1 MPLNTLGLTSA
12 GPATPSSSALPTDN
26 NFYYDISL
34 PQNSNIPSVSG
45 VYNGS
50 LSAQGNLVAMQ
61 ISTGGPKLLLVDSGG
76 FRGDGFD
83 GPTYVRIP
91 WLTGYFREYWKDPV
105 SCTFGADSAIP
116 ALTGVMPAN
125 NIIQGNAVYYTDLQL
140 TRLSGSNFWN
150 NFKFIN
156 SFNQVLS
163 WVTSSNS
170 YLVALKNSEEKNLE
184 YFRSKTYLELT
195 TQGFSNYDIGN
206 ALKLAIGNI
215 GKLIQDVPSG
225 YFGTPNSVTKVL
237 VAAGLGAIGNLSEKL
252 VAAEINFADIYNPIY
267 TQDLTTILQTINNKS
282 DLETIQFVL
291 QTNVQ
296 NITSPLDYISIEK
309 CSGVPID
316 SVFQSFADFGKDLFQ
331 RAPGITLTTGK
342 AFLTLLTEVL
352 ARVPATVES
361 LATPDSLL
369 PPAITENLR
378 RYLPESPTGGPISM
392 LDVIGVASG
401 YLIDEITYV
410 NSLIQQLYETKYGPQ
425 IRAALTEVSQ
435 RYNQYYIAA
444 NPDPEAPAGVPAGP
458 AERLYQQAVD
468 NYRSLLVT
476 IVLDPAT
483 SAIASNINDTWSKYC
498 EKLGY
503 EVVNYN
509 KANITPSDYTDNS
522 IIYSFVESLP
532 SYAADAQNIGTD
544 LLLYGLCQNNQS
556 GDIVKT
562 ILGQFKN
569 NQTLSNVGVRISGIV

>member
-1 MPLNTLGLTSA
+1 
-12 GPATPSSSALPTDN
+12 
-26 NFYYDISL
+26 
-34 PQNSNIPSVSG
+34 
-45 VYNGS
+45 
-50 LSAQGNLVAMQ
+50 
-61 ISTGGPKLLLVDSGG
+61 
-76 FRGDGFD
+76 
-83 GPTYVRIP
+83 
-91 WLTGYFREYWKDPV
+91 
-105 SCTFGADSAIP
+105 
-116 ALTGVMPAN
+116 
-125 NIIQGNAVYYTDLQL
+125 VYYTDLQL

-150 NFKFIN
+150 NFKSIN

-425 IRAALTEVSQ
+425 IRTALTEVSQ
-435 RYNQYYIAA
+435 RYNQYFIAA
-444 NPDPEAPAGVPAGP
+444 NPDSEAPAGVPAGP

-483 SAIASNINDTWSKYC
+483 SAIASNINETWSKYC

>member
-1 MPLNTLGLTSA
+1 
-12 GPATPSSSALPTDN
+12 
-26 NFYYDISL
+26 
-34 PQNSNIPSVSG
+34 
-45 VYNGS
+45 
-50 LSAQGNLVAMQ
+50 
-61 ISTGGPKLLLVDSGG
+61 
-76 FRGDGFD
+76 
-83 GPTYVRIP
+83 
-91 WLTGYFREYWKDPV
+91 
-105 SCTFGADSAIP
+105 
-116 ALTGVMPAN
+116 
-125 NIIQGNAVYYTDLQL
+125 
-140 TRLSGSNFWN
+140 
-150 NFKFIN
+150 
-156 SFNQVLS
+156 
-163 WVTSSNS
+163 
-170 YLVALKNSEEKNLE
+170 
-184 YFRSKTYLELT
+184 
-195 TQGFSNYDIGN
+195 
-206 ALKLAIGNI
+206 
-215 GKLIQDVPSG
+215 
-225 YFGTPNSVTKVL
+225 
-237 VAAGLGAIGNLSEKL
+237 
-252 VAAEINFADIYNPIY
+252 
-267 TQDLTTILQTINNKS
+267 
-282 DLETIQFVL
+282 
-291 QTNVQ
+291 
-296 NITSPLDYISIEK
+296 
-309 CSGVPID
+309 
-316 SVFQSFADFGKDLFQ
+316 
-331 RAPGITLTTGK
+331 LTTGK

-425 IRAALTEVSQ
+425 IRTALTEVSQ
-435 RYNQYYIAA
+435 RYNQYFIAA
-444 NPDPEAPAGVPAGP
+444 NPDSEAPAGVPAGP

-483 SAIASNINDTWSKYC
+483 SAIASNINETWSKYC

>member
-61 ISTGGPKLLLVDSGG
+61 ISTGGPKLLLVDPGG
-76 FRGDGFD
+76 RTPED
-83 GPTYVRIP
+83 GPTYIRIP

-444 NPDPEAPAGVPAGP
+444 NPDPEAPAGVLAGP

-483 SAIASNINDTWSKYC
+483 SAIASNINETWSKYC

>member
-1 MPLNTLGLTSA
+1 MPLNTQGLTST
-12 GPATPSSSALPTDN
+12 GPSIPSNSALPTDN
-26 NFYYDISL
+26 NFVYDTSL
-34 PQNSNIPSVSG
+34 PENSNIPSVSG
-45 VYNGS
+45 VYTGS

-61 ISTGGPKLLLVDSGG
+61 LNRGGPKLLLVDPGG
-76 FRGDGFD
+76 RISVDGELT
-83 GPTYVRIP
+83 GPTYIRIP
-91 WLTGYFREYWKDPV
+91 YLTGYFREYWKDPV

-116 ALTGVMPAN
+116 ALTGVMPVN
-125 NIIQGNAVYYTDLQL
+125 NVVQGNAVYYTDLQL

-150 NFKFIN
+150 NFNFIN

-170 YLVALKNSEEKNLE
+170 YLAALKSSEEKNLE

-237 VAAGLGAIGNLSEKL
+237 VALGLGAIGNLSEKL
-252 VAAEINFADIYNPIY
+252 VAAEINYSDIYNPIY
-267 TQDLTTILQTINNKS
+267 TQDITAILQTINNKS

-296 NITSPLDYISIEK
+296 NITSPLDYVSIDK
-309 CSGVPID
+309 CSGIPND
-316 SVFQSFADFGKDLFQ
+316 SIFQSFAEFGKDLFQ
-331 RAPGITLTTGK
+331 RAPGINLTTGNG
-342 AFLTLLTEVL
+342 FLTLLTEVL
-352 ARVPATVES
+352 AQVPATVES

-369 PPAITENLR
+369 PPAITANLR
-378 RYLPESPTGGPISM
+378 RYLPESPTGGPVSM
-392 LDVIGVASG
+392 LDVIGLASG
-401 YLIDEITYV
+401 YLTDDVAYV
-410 NSLIQQLYETKYGPQ
+410 NSLIQQLSETKYGPQ
-425 IRAALTEVSQ
+425 IRAALTEVSESYTQ
-435 RYNQYYIAA
+435 NFGTEPSSSTQPLTRT
-444 NPDPEAPAGVPAGP
+444 
-458 AERLYQQAVD
+458 ERRYQQAVD
-468 NYRSLLVT
+468 NYKSLLVT
-476 IVLDPAT
+476 IVNDPLT
-483 SAIASNINDTWSKYC
+483 SSVASLINETWAKYC

-509 KANITPSDYTDNS
+509 KANITPSSYTDNS

-532 SYAADAQNIGTD
+532 SYAADPQNIGTD

-569 NQTLSNVGVRISGIV
+569 NQTLSNAGVRISGVV

>member
-1 MPLNTLGLTSA
+1 MPLNTLGLTSP
-12 GPATPSSSALPTDN
+12 GPSTPSSSALPTDN
-26 NFYYDISL
+26 NYVYDISL

-45 VYNGS
+45 VYTGS
-50 LSAQGNLVAMQ
+50 LSAQGNLIAMQ
-61 ISTGGPKLLLVDSGG
+61 LNQGGPNLLLVDPGG
-76 FRGDGFD
+76 QPSGDGGVT

-91 WLTGYFREYWKDPV
+91 WLTGYFREYWKDPTL
-105 SCTFGADSAIP
+105 CTFGADSAIP

-150 NFKFIN
+150 NIKFIN
-156 SFNQVLS
+156 SFNQVLT

-184 YFRSKTYLELT
+184 YFRSKTYLELI

-206 ALKLAIGNI
+206 SLKLAIGNV

-225 YFGTPNSVTKVL
+225 YFGTPNSVAKVL
-237 VAAGLGAIGNLSEKL
+237 VVLGLGAIGNLSEKL
-252 VAAEINFADIYNPIY
+252 VAAEINFSDIYNPIY
-267 TQDLTTILQTINNKS
+267 TEDITAILQTINNKS

-291 QTNVQ
+291 QSSVQ
-296 NITSPLDYISIEK
+296 NITSPLDYTSIEK
-309 CSGVPID
+309 CSGVPSD
-316 SVFQSFADFGKDLFQ
+316 SIFQSFAEFGKDLFQ

-342 AFLTLLTEVL
+342 DFLTLLTDVL
-352 ARVPATVES
+352 ARVPSSVES
-361 LATPDSLL
+361 LATSDSLL
-369 PPAITENLR
+369 PTSITENLR
-378 RYLPESPTGGPISM
+378 RYLPESPTGGPVSM
-392 LDVIGVASG
+392 LDVIGIASG
-401 YLIDEITYV
+401 YLVDEIAYV
-410 NSLIQQLYETKYGPQ
+410 NSLIQQLNETKYGPQ
-425 IRAALTEVSQ
+425 IRSALTEVSE
-435 RYNQYYIAA
+435 RYKQNFGTEPSLPTQPVTATERQYQI
-444 NPDPEAPAGVPAGP
+444 
-458 AERLYQQAVD
+458 AVD

-476 IVLDPAT
+476 MKLDPLT
-483 SAIASNINDTWSKYC
+483 SAIVSEINETWSKYC

-509 KANITPSDYTDNS
+509 KANITSSNYTDNS

-532 SYAADAQNIGTD
+532 SYAADPQNIGTD

-562 ILGQFKN
+562 VMAQFKN
-569 NQTLSNVGVRISGIV
+569 NQTLANVGVRISGTV

>member
-1 MPLNTLGLTSA
+1 MPLNTLGTTST
-12 GPATPSSSALPTDN
+12 GPSTPSSSALPTDN
-26 NFYYDISL
+26 NFYYTISL

-61 ISTGGPKLLLVDSGG
+61 LNIGGPKLLLVDPGG
-76 FRGDGFD
+76 RTPED

-156 SFNQVLS
+156 SFNQMLS

-170 YLVALKNSEEKNLE
+170 YLVALKSSEEKNLE

-309 CSGVPID
+309 CSGVLTD
-316 SVFQSFADFGKDLFQ
+316 SIFQSFADFGKDLFQ
-331 RAPGITLTTGK
+331 RAPGIILTTGT

-425 IRAALTEVSQ
+425 IRVALAEVSQ
-435 RYNQYYIAA
+435 RYTQYYIVA
-444 NPDPEAPAGVPAGP
+444 NPDPEAPAGPVGP

-483 SAIASNINDTWSKYC
+483 NAIASNINETWSKYC
-498 EKLGY
+498 QKLGY

-509 KANITPSDYTDNS
+509 KANITPSSYTDNS

-556 GDIVKT
+556 GDVVKT